1 MSLTQQY
8 SVSVIIRRRN
18 N

>member
-8 SVSVIIRRRN
+8 SVLVTRRRN

>member
-1 MSLTQQY
+1 MLLTQQY
-8 SVSVIIRRRN
+8 SVSVIIRRCN